1 MGSVHSR
8 ADQDSGILFI
18 GTYAADCSRSGEE
31 TNWHVTN
38 LLNASEAF
46 VLQNCQVASVEPLQ
60 LH

>member
-18 GTYAADCSRSGEE
+18 GAYAAGRFRSGEE

-38 LLNASEAF
+38 LPNASEVF
-46 VLQNCQVASVEPLQ
+46 VLQNGQVASVEPLQ